1 MKLGS
6 DVFIEYIY
14 FFFSVCSNEISRGSY
29 VYMIVVD
36 PLFQV
41 IRGHYTP
48 LNEVVLEELNL
59 PGLTELRG
67 SWHGSLDAS
76 GGGNGDTMVYI
87 FPILARV
94 QISNIFFLNTKIA
107 RRWVIIFW
115 TTGCWDKN
123 DSESYPMK
131 FCCPIL

>member
-1 MKLGS
+1 M
-6 DVFIEYIY
+6 V
-14 FFFSVCSNEISRGSY
+14 
-29 VYMIVVD
+29 VVD

-94 QISNIFFLNTKIA
+94 QISNIKYHFSREFSYEYQNCKEIGNHFLDNWMLGHK
-107 RRWVIIFW
+107 
-115 TTGCWDKN
+115 
-123 DSESYPMK
+123 
-131 FCCPIL
+131 